1 MDSRLCWAWW
11 EISELVFRAKRRVVH
26 LYGVGI
32 LGMEERD
39 GDHEVPG
46 RPLWTF

>member
-1 MDSRLCWAWW
+1 M
-11 EISELVFRAKRRVVH
+11 SELVFREKRRFVD
-26 LYGVGI
+26 LCGVGI
-32 LGMEERD
+32 LGMEDRD